1 MSENSEPVPIRAQR
15 PAREKPAR
23 EKKVSAK
30 FVVAGGFGVGKTT
43 FVGSVSEIEPLRTEA
58 DITSASVGI
67 DDRSHIAHKTTTTVA
82 MDFGRLTIDDQLVLY
97 LFGTPGQDRFG
108 FMWDDIVRG
117 ALGAIV
123 LVDSRRI
130 AESFAAIDY
139 FERRAIPFVIAA
151 NRFDGETPHDLETI
165 REALQIDGA
174 IPVVDCDARDWESV
188 KATLLVLFDR
198 IVSLIDIEA
207 SHDHSVEAAHKDSR
221 NEMSA

>member
-1 MSENSEPVPIRAQR
+1 M
-15 PAREKPAR
+15 
-23 EKKVSAK
+23 SAK
-30 FVVAGGFGVGKTT
+30 FIVAGGFGVGKTT
-43 FVGSVSEIEPLRTEA
+43 FVGSVSEIDPLRTEA
-58 DITSASVGI
+58 DMTSASKGI
-67 DDRSHIAHKTTTTVA
+67 DDRSHIMQKTTTTVA

-139 FERRAIPFVIAA
+139 FERRHVPFVIAT
-151 NRFDGETPHDLETI
+151 NRFDGEMPHDLGTI
-165 REALQIDGA
+165 REALQIDPD
-174 IPVVDCDARDWESV
+174 IPVVDCDAREWDSV

-198 IVSLIDIEA
+198 IVSLIEA
-207 SHDHSVEAAHKDSR
+207 EAPPAHSAEAA
-221 NEMSA
+221 